1 MDELKSMSCTVPKRG
16 DPPLALNKV
25 SEYQSQLLDWEIDQ
39 GEGIDKLV
47 KDFKFPNF
55 KQALRF
61 TNRVG
66 EQAEAEDHHPAILT
80 EWGRV
85 KITWWT
91 HAVKGLHMNDLIMAA
106 KTDQI
111 YSE

>member
-1 MDELKSMSCTVPKRG
+1 MTELKSMSCTVPKKG
-16 DPPLALNKV
+16 GPLLSLGKV
-25 SEYQSQLLDWEIDQ
+25 KEYQSQLPDWEIEQD
-39 GEGIDKLV
+39 EGIDKLV
-47 KDFKFPNF
+47 KVYQFPDFKD
-55 KQALRF
+55 ALRF
-61 TNRVG
+61 TNKVG

>member
-1 MDELKSMSCTVPKRG
+1 MGELKLMSCTVPKRG
-16 DPPLALNKV
+16 ELPLDLTKV
-25 SEYQSQLLDWEIDQ
+25 KEYQSQLPDWEVDQ
-39 GEGIDKLV
+39 GGGIDKLV
-47 KDFKFPNF
+47 KDFRFPDF
-55 KQALRF
+55 EQALRF
-61 TNRVG
+61 TNRIG
-66 EQAEAEDHHPAILT
+66 EQAEAQDHHPAILT
-80 EWGRV
+80 EWGKV